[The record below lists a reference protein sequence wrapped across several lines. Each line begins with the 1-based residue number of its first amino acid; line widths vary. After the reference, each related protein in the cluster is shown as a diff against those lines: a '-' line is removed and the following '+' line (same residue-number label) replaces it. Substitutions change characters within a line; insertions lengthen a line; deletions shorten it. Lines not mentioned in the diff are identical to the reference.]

1 MITLRSLHTITCAL
15 KGVQLDQFL
24 SLIEGDDDPD
34 SYALDA
40 ISQIQ
45 NTLASLHA
53 VGILDEDE
61 YQEVM
66 LHAHHMKEMMR

>member
-1 MITLRSLHTITCAL
+1 MITMSSLHTITCAL

-34 SYALDA
+34 NYAFDA

-45 NTLASLHA
+45 RVLTSLHA
-53 VGILDEDE
+53 IEILDEDE